1 MPSVN
6 FYIVWPDARVADC
19 YSPSTA
25 INEYFEVGKEYP
37 LAEFMHLARAGL
49 EAASERVRL
58 KYGYACSAAMDTLA
72 TLERDAKVFSH
83 TPNAKVKINGF
94 NEGL

>member
-6 FYIVWPDARVADC
+6 FYVVWPDTHIANC
-19 YSPSTA
+19 YSPSTV
-25 INEYFEVGKEYP
+25 IKQYFEVGKEYP
-37 LAEFMHLARAGL
+37 LAEFMQLAREGL

-72 TLERDAKVFSH
+72 TLERDAEVFKDTSD
-83 TPNAKVKINGF
+83 AKVKINGF
-94 NEGL
+94 NEGI